1 MENVNFLKNIK
12 KQRRIDI
19 VAICIV
25 SVFMF
30 FLYICTLI
38 GIMDSDTILNVSKD
52 EIIRIGGTV
61 LSILG
66 VVSCLLS
73 YDSNKKKEL
82 FIMSLMYTVF
92 FIDMFIADIVSYLN
106 IDINNYFAILTS
118 FIRVCIIYIAFSD
131 FNKLKNI
138 IVNNRKASFI
148 VITILT
154 IIATY
159 IEYNYI
165 FPYEIGVVE
174 FYEDYNAFLFIA
186 YILIA
191 IKFFV
196 KSFSNKEYIYS
207 VIGAS
212 ALMFSLKSIYDFY
225 YLVNPSINVA
235 LIGTTTVYL
244 GFIIFILGLFI
255 ELSQNIQMN
264 RVLDEQRN
272 LFIKIIDENKH
283 SCILICDENY
293 KIKYKNE
300 KCLYVERKYKENE
313 HFKMEIGHK
322 FNIEKICK
330 ERLKFDE
337 IEEQILKSGGFSKDT
352 YIEEID
358 KIIDISIQIFKINNK
373 KYKVITIKDV
383 SEKYELEKALLQYE
397 KIKQEDEI
405 KSEFF
410 SNISHELKTPLN
422 IIYSANQLLGF
433 SIQKDNFK
441 DIYIKY
447 KDCLDINCKRMLR
460 LIDNIVDITKLDSG
474 FKCPQFDNYNIV
486 KIVEEMTLSVVSY
499 AKVKGIEIL
508 FDTDVEELDIKCD
521 PDFLERIV
529 LNLISNAIKFS
540 EEGSNILVEIFSS
553 EIWVGI
559 KVKDDGIGIPIEIQ
573 NKIFDRFVQ
582 GDKSMRR
589 KKEGSG
595 IGLSLVKSLVELM
608 DGKVYLESDGKSG
621 TTFTILL
628 PNKLVSEETGKGKVH
643 KDYHVDL
650 QRIQL
655 ELSDIYELH
664 ESEYDE

>member
-1 MENVNFLKNIK
+1 
-12 KQRRIDI
+12 
-19 VAICIV
+19 
-25 SVFMF
+25 
-30 FLYICTLI
+30 
-38 GIMDSDTILNVSKD
+38 
-52 EIIRIGGTV
+52 
-61 LSILG
+61 
-66 VVSCLLS
+66 
-73 YDSNKKKEL
+73 
-82 FIMSLMYTVF
+82 MSLMYTSF
-92 FIDMFIADIVSYLN
+92 FIDMFISNIVIYLHPN
-106 IDINNYFAILTS
+106 SDTYYAILTS

-131 FNKLKNI
+131 FNKLKNS
-138 IVNNRKASFI
+138 IVNNPKASFS

-154 IIATY
+154 VLATY

-165 FPYEIGVVE
+165 FPYKIGVVE

-186 YILIA
+186 YIVIA

-225 YLVNPSINVA
+225 YLVNPSTDVA
-235 LIGTTTVYL
+235 LIGTTTIYL

-255 ELSQNIQMN
+255 ELSQNIQIN

-283 SCILICDENY
+283 NSILICDENY
-293 KIKYKNE
+293 NVKYKNE
-300 KCLYVERKYKENE
+300 KCLELDKKYKEYENITT
-313 HFKMEIGHK
+313 KIGQK
-322 FNIEKICK
+322 FNFVKIFKEKLTFSETEKRI
-330 ERLKFDE
+330 DE
-337 IEEQILKSGGFSKDT
+337 TGYFNKDI
-352 YIEEID
+352 YLDEVD

-474 FKCPQFDNYNIV
+474 FKCPQFDNYDIV

-508 FDTDVEELDIKCD
+508 FDTDVEELEIKCD

-540 EEGSNILVEIFSS
+540 NEESNILVEIFSD
-553 EIWVGI
+553 ETWVGI

-628 PNKLVSEETGKGKVH
+628 PNKLVSEEEKGKMH

-664 ESEYDE
+664 ESEYDV